1 MNGRLNRIRY
11 ARLLIAA
18 LLVAVIAPSHAVPSN
33 RIGPIAPL
41 PKFEHTPSFPRQ
53 ASDPVA
59 GVADYPGIC
68 NPTSVG
74 PSLGAY
80 TTVGTEVFDTD
91 ALTYGGLPGPL
102 SVALL
107 ALMALYLGLDHGIF
121 VFFGCRIW
129 RRGGAAVLWALPALW
144 VALEW
149 WRGFFFGRFPWN
161 LAAYAWTDLPGALS
175 TPSPA
180 PGRPAPA
187 TRLSARR
194 HAGTPARRT
203 ADRGPRTAG
212 GPGSWRSWR
221 SCCRSWCW
229 RRRAASARRWRP
241 DRRARCASSSP
252 TRRSS
257 PPPRRRRRT
266 TAG

>member
-107 ALMALYLGLDHGIF
+107 ALIVDGEPSPSAKRYVAEELTDRAIAFIETHRDRPFALYLAHKNVHHPFTPDE
-121 VFFGCRIW
+121 
-129 RRGGAAVLWALPALW
+129 P
-144 VALEW
+144 EQ
-149 WRGFFFGRFPWN
+149 GRYRTR
-161 LAAYAWTDLPGALS
+161 AIDLPIGVACGP
-175 TPSPA
+175 TP
-180 PGRPAPA
+180 
-187 TRLSARR
+187 
-194 HAGTPARRT
+194 
-203 ADRGPRTAG
+203 
-212 GPGSWRSWR
+212 
-221 SCCRSWCW
+221 
-229 RRRAASARRWRP
+229 
-241 DRRARCASSSP
+241 
-252 TRRSS
+252 
-257 PPPRRRRRT
+257 T
-266 TAG
+266 TA